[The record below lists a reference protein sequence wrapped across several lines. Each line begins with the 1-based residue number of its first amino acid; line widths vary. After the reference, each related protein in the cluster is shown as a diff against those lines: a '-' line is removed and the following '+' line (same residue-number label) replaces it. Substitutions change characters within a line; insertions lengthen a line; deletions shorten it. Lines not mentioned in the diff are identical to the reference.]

1 MKICNPLFQADMPDP
16 DIIRVGNDFYMV
28 STTMFYMPAA
38 PVLKSGD
45 LQHWQIVSYICPNIA
60 DNDIYRLENGKN
72 AYGKGQWARD
82 RKSVV

>member
-1 MKICNPLFQADMPDP
+1 MKICNPLFQADMPDS

-45 LQHWQIVSYICPNIA
+45 LQHWQIVS
-60 DNDIYRLENGKN
+60 
-72 AYGKGQWARD
+72 
-82 RKSVV
+82 

>member
-45 LQHWQIVSYICPNIA
+45 LQHWQIVS
-60 DNDIYRLENGKN
+60 
-72 AYGKGQWARD
+72 
-82 RKSVV
+82 